1 MKNSYRFIRC
11 VLYLLTMFSF
21 SSGAQVATKSIKGIV
36 VDSATKKPL
45 EFITAALKKDNV
57 VQKTAVT
64 GSSGSFAFSV
74 PPGKYT
80 ITVIAVGYNSKTTST
95 ETDVKDETTD
105 LGKILISSQTNKLN
119 EVAITAD
126 RPLIKQEVDRISYDI
141 QADPESKVLTALDMM
156 RKVPLLSLDADDNIK
171 LKGSG
176 NYKILIN
183 GKPSGMMV
191 RSPKDVLRSMPAS
204 SIQKI
209 EVITTPPAKYDSE
222 GLSGII
228 NIITTKKVDNG
239 YNGSLNLR
247 EQAPFGPGVGGNLT
261 AKFNKFGVNAY
272 GGVGTYNA
280 PETEIL
286 SSRITTGSS
295 PSSLINNGTR
305 KNENLNGYGGAEFS
319 YEIDTLN
326 LLTAEINPYAGH
338 FKGINTQAFNLSDAT
353 TITTYDLLTNNKYN
367 WSGLESTLNYQRGF
381 KGNKDRLLTFSY
393 KFSNNVNPQSNDL
406 MFTNR
411 QNYTDPNYQQQNDS
425 HSKEQTIQIDY
436 VHPLKKLTIE
446 GGLKGIL
453 RDNNSNFETR
463 NFNEADGN
471 YVLDPTKTNTF
482 NNNQDILGAY
492 NSYTYNLKQWGFK
505 GGVRLEGT
513 FVNAD
518 FVSTSSNVKTDYFNL
533 IPTISINHKFK
544 NTSTLNFGFT
554 QRIERPGIYNL
565 NPFVDR
571 TSPNFESTGNP
582 DLEAVLSNNFNLAFN
597 TFKKGNIN
605 IGLSYN
611 FANNTIQNVS
621 VYNEATKITR
631 STYLNIGRDKSLST
645 DLNVTYPI
653 TPKWNFSLNGNL
665 GYSWIQGSIDGT
677 LAKNDGLL
685 GYFSIN
691 TGYKFEHNWRLNAN
705 FNYSAPEVLLQG
717 TSSSYVYLGISGSKD
732 IIKDKLSISA
742 SVNNPFAKYRYY
754 SIDIEGANFIQ
765 SYRGQNYNR
774 SFSTSLN
781 WKFGR
786 LKDSVVKSKRSIN
799 NDDVKGSGGKSGT

>member
-1 MKNSYRFIRC
+1 MKNFYPIARSLFC
-11 VLYLLTMFSF
+11 LLTFF
-21 SSGAQVATKSIKGIV
+21 CLSSKAQTTLKSIKGIV
-36 VDSATKKPL
+36 SDSASKKPL
-45 EFITAALKKDNV
+45 EFITVALKKDKV
-57 VQKTAVT
+57 VIKTVVT
-64 GSSGSFAFSV
+64 ERVGSFIFTV

-80 ITVIAVGYNSKTTST
+80 VTIIAVGYNSKTVST
-95 ETDVKDETTD
+95 ETKTDNETTD
-105 LGKILISSQTNKLN
+105 LGQIFIASQTNKLN

-126 RPLIKQEVDRISYDI
+126 RPLIKQEVDRISYDT

-183 GKPSGMMV
+183 GKPSSMMV

-247 EQAPFGPGVGGNLT
+247 EQVPFGPGIGGNIT
-261 AKFNKFGVNAY
+261 AKYNKFGINAY
-272 GGVGTYNA
+272 GGAGTYNA

-286 SSRITTGSS
+286 SSRITTGDS
-295 PSSLINNGTR
+295 PSSLTNNGTR
-305 KNENLNGYGGAEFS
+305 KNKNFNSYGGAELS
-319 YEIDTLN
+319 YEIDSLN
-326 LLTAEINPYAGH
+326 LLTAEINPYGGF
-338 FKGINTQAFNLSDAT
+338 FKGKNTQQFNLTSET
-353 TITTYDLLTNNKYN
+353 SNTSYDLLTDNKYN
-367 WSGLESTLNYQRGF
+367 WSGFESTFNYQRGF
-381 KGNKDRLLTFSY
+381 KSNKDRLLTFSY
-393 KFSNNVNPQSNDL
+393 KFSNNVNPQTNDL
-406 MFTNR
+406 VFINR
-411 QNYTDPNYQQQNDS
+411 QNYLDPNYRQQNDS
-425 HSKEQTIQIDY
+425 KSKEQTIQIDY
-436 VHPLKKLTIE
+436 VHPIKKLTIE

-463 NFNEADGN
+463 NFNESDGT

-482 NNNQDILGAY
+482 NNNQDVFGAY
-492 NSYTYNLKQWGFK
+492 NSYTYNLKSWGFK

-518 FVSTSSNVKTDYFNL
+518 FISTSSNVKTDYFNV

-565 NPFVDR
+565 NPFIDR
-571 TSPNFESTGNP
+571 SSPNFESTGNP
-582 DLEAVLSNNFNLAFN
+582 DLEAVLSNNIDLSFN

-605 IGLSYN
+605 IGLSYR

-621 VYNEATKITR
+621 TYDESTKITR
-631 STYLNIGRDKSLST
+631 STYLNIGKDKSLST
-645 DLNVTYPI
+645 NLNVTYPI
-653 TPKWNFSLNGNL
+653 TTKWNFSLNGNL
-665 GYSWIQGSIDGT
+665 GYTKIEGSIDGK

-691 TGYKFEHNWRLNAN
+691 TGYKFEHNWRINGN
-705 FNYSAPEVLLQG
+705 FNYSAPEILLQG
-717 TSSSYVYLGISGSKD
+717 TSSPYVYLGLSGSKD

-754 SIDIEGANFIQ
+754 SINIEGANFTQ

-774 SFSTSLN
+774 TFTTSLN
-781 WKFGR
+781 WKFGK
-786 LKDSVVKSKRSIN
+786 LKDSVAKSKRSIN
-799 NDDVKGSGGKSGT
+799 NDDQKSGGKSGS